1 MARAGGRR
9 PSTCAAGSGRPG
21 TLSGMQRC
29 RWVPPDDALYCA
41 YHDTEWGWPQGED
54 DRLFEKLVLEGFQA
68 GLSWRT
74 VLAKR
79 PAFRAAFAG
88 FAIDDVAAFGPADVA
103 RMLADPGL
111 IRHRGKIGAAVGNA
125 RVAQALQREAG
136 SLAACLWRYEHEPA
150 GPRTTSARATDL
162 AADLR
167 RRGWRFL
174 GPTSAYAFAQSVGL
188 VADHERGCAVRPRV
202 AAARAAFAVPG
213 PQTGGGA

>member
-1 MARAGGRR
+1 
-9 PSTCAAGSGRPG
+9 
-21 TLSGMQRC
+21 MQRC
-29 RWVPPDDALYCA
+29 RWVPPQDPLYCA
-41 YHDTEWGWPQGED
+41 YHDTEWGFPQGDD

-79 PAFRAAFAG
+79 AAFRAAFGG
-88 FAIDDVAAFGPADVA
+88 FAIDAVARFGPTEVD

-111 IRHRGKIGAAVGNA
+111 VRHRGKIEAAIGNA
-125 RVAQALQREAG
+125 RVAQAVRAEAG
-136 SLAACLWRYEHEPA
+136 SLGAFLWQYEHRAA
-150 GPRTTSARATDL
+150 GPGATTSPRASAL

-167 RRGWRFL
+167 RRGWLFL

-188 VADHERGCAVRPRV
+188 VADHEPQCGVRPRA

-213 PQTGGGA
+213 AGREEDCA